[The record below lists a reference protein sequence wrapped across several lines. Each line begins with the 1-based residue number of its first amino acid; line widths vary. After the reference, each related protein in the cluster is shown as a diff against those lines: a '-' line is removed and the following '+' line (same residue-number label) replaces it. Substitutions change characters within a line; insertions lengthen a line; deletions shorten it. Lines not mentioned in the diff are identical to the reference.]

1 MNGMNYDRYPFWL
14 KNQADNASVDAMR
27 ARSDADKEKSE
38 KERHQKQLE
47 NVEKVILELKLL
59 LEKGHTEGNIK
70 SELFELIQEKLEKA
84 KIK

>member
-1 MNGMNYDRYPFWL
+1 MSYDRYPFWL
-14 KNQADNASVDAMR
+14 KNQADNASADARR
-27 ARSDADKEKSE
+27 AQSDVDKERTE

-59 LEKGHTEGNIK
+59 LEKEHTEGNIK
-70 SELFELIQEKLEKA
+70 SELFELMQEKLEKV